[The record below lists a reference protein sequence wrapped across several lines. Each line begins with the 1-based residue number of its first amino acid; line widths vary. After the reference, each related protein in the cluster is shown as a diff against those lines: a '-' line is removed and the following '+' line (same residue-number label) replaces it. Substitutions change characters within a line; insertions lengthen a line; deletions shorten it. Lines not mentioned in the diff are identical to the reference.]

1 MVVKHCLV
9 RWWTRRDQSAR
20 SIGRILRR
28 ARRTDGRTDGSKKG
42 GKNEIESG
50 LSGAYDLQCANGPR
64 GASFWTLTPG
74 QVPVPPRTIANS
86 RCSLQ
91 AFRGIVLAF
100 LVRLSARKVSSG
112 FELSVSR
119 SSQVRVQIIFLA
131 SFVFPP
137 LPASFSS
144 SSSLRSDNRRGDV
157 RYIIS
162 RKEQR
167 KVWITSSFFLFAAS
181 FFEGERM
188 SLPFLSDRSLIC
200 ITCIWIGSG

>member
-137 LPASFSS
+137 LPASSSS

-157 RYIIS
+157 RYIVYYIS
-162 RKEQR
+162 KGAKEGLDYEFVFSFCCFFPRRKN
-167 KVWITSSFFLFAAS
+167 VSSFPIRSIFDLHY
-181 FFEGERM
+181 
-188 SLPFLSDRSLIC
+188 LYLDR
-200 ITCIWIGSG
+200 